1 MNYQTF
7 KLERHGRVEVLTIT
21 RPASMNALNSQ
32 FFTELVDYLEYI
44 IPEEPFDVLVITGEG
59 KAFAAG
65 ADIAELSVLDP
76 EGARR
81 FSERGQQTFLMIED
95 LTIPVIAAVNGY
107 ALGGGCEL
115 CMACDIRLASVNAIF
130 GQPEVNL
137 GLVPGYAG
145 TQRLSRLIGPGGA
158 LKWILSGLNMDAT
171 EAYRCGLVQGVTEP
185 ENLLGEALKLAGR
198 IATRGPKA
206 VRAAK
211 LLVRKGFDMEF
222 QKALDMEKDYFA
234 ELFLDEGKEGM
245 KAFLEKRKPSWE
257 QEKQG

>member
-1 MNYQTF
+1 MIYQTF

-21 RPASMNALNSQ
+21 RPASLNALNSL
-32 FFTELVDYLEYI
+32 FFTELVEYLEYLI
-44 IPEEPFDVLVITGEG
+44 ADEPFDVLVITGEG

-65 ADIAELSVLDP
+65 ADIGELSGLDP

-95 LTIPVIAAVNGY
+95 LSIPVIAAVNGY

-115 CMACDIRLASVNAIF
+115 CMACDIRLASLNAVF

-145 TQRLSRLIGPGGA
+145 TQRLSRLIGPGDA
-158 LKWILSGLNMDAT
+158 LKWILSGLNMDSA
-171 EAYRCGLVQGVTEP
+171 EAYRIGLVQGLSEP
-185 ENLLGEALKLAGR
+185 DKLLDDAIALAGR

-206 VRAAK
+206 VKSAK

-222 QKALDMEKDYFA
+222 QKAMDLEKEYFA
-234 ELFLDEGKEGM
+234 ELFTDEGKEGM
-245 KAFLEKRKPSWE
+245 QAFLEKRKPAWE
-257 QEKQG
+257 QGK